1 VMSDRISKA
10 KIPSALDALRALG
23 AKELD
28 DVSARD
34 AIRKMRRQI
43 ERVLRLGYT
52 YEEVSTTLA
61 GLDINISGERIKY
74 LLNDIRKKTRKK
86 SKVSRNDGVEKNS
99 DEIDIPE
106 VDIPEQ
112 SEMKESSELN
122 TSWERNQKSGA
133 NQSSEKNQTS
143 RANQSSEKNQTSGVN
158 KRSEA
163 REISAASTSPTFTRN
178 NQKSSDSEPDKQ
190 PSTAKPKN
198 DKNNS
203 RDDNTNS
210 FAWKPQLIDNE
221 DL

>member
-1 VMSDRISKA
+1 MSDRISKA
-10 KIPSALDALRALG
+10 KIPEALDALRALG

-86 SKVSRNDGVEKNS
+86 SKSSNGDGMEKNIDKNWDIHS
-99 DEIDIPE
+99 AEADTLQNSEI
-106 VDIPEQ
+106 
-112 SEMKESSELN
+112 SESSEIN
-122 TSWERNQKSGA
+122 K
-133 NQSSEKNQTS
+133 SSE
-143 RANQSSEKNQTSGVN
+143 V
-158 KRSEA
+158 
-163 REISAASTSPTFTRN
+163 REISVASTSPTATES
-178 NQKSSDSEPDKQ
+178 NQKSSPVEPNRKTL
-190 PSTAKPKN
+190 STKS
-198 DKNNS
+198 KNNKNNT
-203 RDDNTNS
+203 RDNNTNS
-210 FAWKPQLIDNE
+210 FAFQPQLIDDE

>member
-1 VMSDRISKA
+1 MSDRVSKA
-10 KIPSALDALRALG
+10 KIPSALDALRALD

-86 SKVSRNDGVEKNS
+86 SKVSRDDGVEKNS

-106 VDIPEQ
+106 
-112 SEMKESSELN
+112 N
-122 TSWERNQKSGA
+122 
-133 NQSSEKNQTS
+133 S
-143 RANQSSEKNQTSGVN
+143 RANQSSEINKNSETNQNLRANQSSETNQNSRANQSSEINQTSRVN

-163 REISAASTSPTFTRN
+163 QEISAAPTEPTFTINSQRN
-178 NQKSSDSEPDKQ
+178 NQKSSSVKPDRQ
-190 PSTAKPKN
+190 QENSKPKN
-198 DKNNS
+198 DKNHA
-203 RDDNTNS
+203 RDDDTNS
-210 FAWKPQLIDNE
+210 FAFQPQLINDE

>member
-1 VMSDRISKA
+1 MSDRVSKA
-10 KIPSALDALRALG
+10 KIPSALDALRALD

-86 SKVSRNDGVEKNS
+86 SKVSRDDGVEKNS
-99 DEIDIPE
+99 DEIDIHE
-106 VDIPEQ
+106 S

-122 TSWERNQKSGA
+122 KHLETNQ
-133 NQSSEKNQTS
+133 NS
-143 RANQSSEKNQTSGVN
+143 RANQSSEINQTSRVN

-163 REISAASTSPTFTRN
+163 QEISAAPTEPTFTINSQRN
-178 NQKSSDSEPDKQ
+178 NQKSSSVKPDRQ
-190 PSTAKPKN
+190 QENSKPKN
-198 DKNNS
+198 DKNHA
-203 RDDNTNS
+203 RDDDTNS
-210 FAWKPQLIDNE
+210 FAFQPQLINDE

>member
-10 KIPSALDALRALG
+10 KIPEALDALRALD

-52 YEEVSTTLA
+52 YEEVSTTLT

-86 SKVSRNDGVEKNS
+86 SKVSRDDGVEKNS

-106 VDIPEQ
+106 S

-122 TSWERNQKSGA
+122 TSWEKNQNSRV
-133 NQSSEKNQTS
+133 NQSSEVNQNS
-143 RANQSSEKNQTSGVN
+143 RANQSSEKNQNSGVN
-158 KRSEA
+158 KHSEA

-178 NQKSSDSEPDKQ
+178 NQKSSDIEPDKQ
-190 PSTAKPKN
+190 SSTAKPKN

-210 FAWKPQLIDNE
+210 FAFQPQLIDNE

>member
-1 VMSDRISKA
+1 MSERISKA
-10 KIPSALDALRALG
+10 KIPEALDALRALS

-52 YEEVSTTLA
+52 YEEVSATLA

-86 SKVSRNDGVEKNS
+86 SKVSRDDGVEKNS

-106 VDIPEQ
+106 N
-112 SEMKESSELN
+112 SEMKESSQLN
-122 TSWERNQKSGA
+122 TSWERNQKSGV
-133 NQSSEKNQTS
+133 NQSSENNQ
-143 RANQSSEKNQTSGVN
+143 NSGVN
-158 KRSEA
+158 KHSEA

-178 NQKSSDSEPDKQ
+178 NQKSSSSEPDKQ
-190 PSTAKPKN
+190 LSTAKPKN

-203 RDDNTNS
+203 RDDIAFPMLVRYSNS
-210 FAWKPQLIDNE
+210 NE
-221 DL
+221 

>member
-1 VMSDRISKA
+1 MSDRISKS
-10 KIPSALDALRALG
+10 KIPEALDALRALG
-23 AKELD
+23 VKELD

-86 SKVSRNDGVEKNS
+86 SKVSRDDGVEKNS

-106 VDIPEQ
+106 S

-122 TSWERNQKSGA
+122 KHLETNQ
-133 NQSSEKNQTS
+133 NL
-143 RANQSSEKNQTSGVN
+143 RANQSSEINQTSRVN

-163 REISAASTSPTFTRN
+163 QEISAAPTEPTFTINSQRN
-178 NQKSSDSEPDKQ
+178 NQKSSSVKPDRQ
-190 PSTAKPKN
+190 QENSKPKN
-198 DKNNS
+198 DKNHT
-203 RDDNTNS
+203 RDDDTNS
-210 FAWKPQLIDNE
+210 FAFQPQLINDE

>member
-1 VMSDRISKA
+1 MSDRVSKS
-10 KIPSALDALRALG
+10 KIPEALDALRALG

-86 SKVSRNDGVEKNS
+86 SKLSKGD
-99 DEIDIPE
+99 DEIESETDINVGE
-106 VDIPEQ
+106 TDVS
-112 SEMKESSELN
+112 SEMDETSEIKKSS
-122 TSWERNQKSGA
+122 
-133 NQSSEKNQTS
+133 SS
-143 RANQSSEKNQTSGVN
+143 
-158 KRSEA
+158 
-163 REISAASTSPTFTRN
+163 REIAAASTSPTVIEN
-178 NQKSSDSEPDKQ
+178 NQFSSTVSPDKKTLAT
-190 PSTAKPKN
+190 SKN
-198 DKNNS
+198 KKNNTH
-203 RDDNTNS
+203 DNNTNS
-210 FAWKPQLIDNE
+210 LAFQPQLIDDD

>member
-86 SKVSRNDGVEKNS
+86 SKVSRDDGVEKNS

-106 VDIPEQ
+106 S

-122 TSWERNQKSGA
+122 KHLETNQ
-133 NQSSEKNQTS
+133 NL
-143 RANQSSEKNQTSGVN
+143 RANQSSEINQTSRVN

-163 REISAASTSPTFTRN
+163 QEISAAPTEPTFTINSQRN
-178 NQKSSDSEPDKQ
+178 NQKSSSVKPDRQ
-190 PSTAKPKN
+190 QENSKPKN
-198 DKNNS
+198 DKNHT
-203 RDDNTNS
+203 RDDDTNS
-210 FAWKPQLIDNE
+210 FAFQPQLINDE

>member
-10 KIPSALDALRALG
+10 KIPDALDALRALG

-86 SKVSRNDGVEKNS
+86 SKPSKE
-99 DEIDIPE
+99 DEIESETDINE
-106 VDIPEQ
+106 TDTLQ
-112 SEMKESSELN
+112 SSEISESSE
-122 TSWERNQKSGA
+122 
-133 NQSSEKNQTS
+133 SSEINK
-143 RANQSSEKNQTSGVN
+143 SSEV
-158 KRSEA
+158 
-163 REISAASTSPTFTRN
+163 REISAASTSPTATEN
-178 NQKSSDSEPDKQ
+178 NQKSSPVSPDK
-190 PSTAKPKN
+190 KPLTTN
-198 DKNNS
+198 SKNNKNNT
-203 RDDNTNS
+203 RDNNTNS
-210 FAWKPQLIDNE
+210 FAFQPQLIDDE

>member
-1 VMSDRISKA
+1 MMSDRISKA
-10 KIPSALDALRALG
+10 KIPEALDALRALG

-52 YEEVSTTLA
+52 YEEVSATLA

-86 SKVSRNDGVEKNS
+86 SKVSRDDGVEKNS

-106 VDIPEQ
+106 NE
-112 SEMKESSELN
+112 EMEESSELN
-122 TSWERNQKSGA
+122 TSWERNQKSGV
-133 NQSSEKNQTS
+133 NRSSELNQ
-143 RANQSSEKNQTSGVN
+143 NSGVN
-158 KRSEA
+158 KRSSA

-178 NQKSSDSEPDKQ
+178 NQQSSDIEPDKQ

-210 FAWKPQLIDNE
+210 FAFQPQLIDNE

>member
-1 VMSDRISKA
+1 MSDRVSKA
-10 KIPSALDALRALG
+10 KIPSALDALRALD

-86 SKVSRNDGVEKNS
+86 SKVSRDDGVEKNS

-106 VDIPEQ
+106 N
-112 SEMKESSELN
+112 S
-122 TSWERNQKSGA
+122 RA
-133 NQSSEKNQTS
+133 NQSLELNKHLETNQNS
-143 RANQSSEKNQTSGVN
+143 RANQSSEINKNSETNQNLRANQSSETNQNSRANQSSEINQTSRVN

-163 REISAASTSPTFTRN
+163 QEISAAPTEPTFTINSQRN
-178 NQKSSDSEPDKQ
+178 NQK
-190 PSTAKPKN
+190 
-198 DKNNS
+198 
-203 RDDNTNS
+203 
-210 FAWKPQLIDNE
+210 
-221 DL
+221 